1 MRILKIIAAIS
12 TIISG
17 AFILVIGSAYPLW
30 KDIHGYIGVS
40 FPLLPILIG
49 LGLLYSL
56 YCLLIAA
63 RKTISRQHLWPH
75 YLGMLLFDIIMI
87 ALVVVLLDQLGSN
100 RTVLADTFI
109 ASWPYALWFGAI
121 IILLWLMPLWKPLQI
136 KIVRIS
142 IIALLGIIALTWLS
156 LPWQLRITQQPVVF
170 IQPGG
175 VSISWV
181 TNMNSISRVDYG
193 FSSEMG
199 ETAIRQSDG
208 LLDVTNVIQTVFIP
222 MAETS
227 GDLYFQASSQGVRN
241 FELTNV
247 VTTGEVSSQPLEVHL
262 PEMGSPLSIVAF
274 SDIHEQVDRYQEMS
288 NQINWTGVDEVLYIG
303 DLLNYTISPEQAAQ
317 TILALPTGEEVLPR
331 VFVRGNHE
339 TRGEGA
345 RSLDEWLL
353 PPEGNWYFTF
363 SSGNVFFVVLDS
375 GEDKIDSHPEYSGMN
390 DFADYYLQ
398 EAAWLQEVVNSQ
410 EYQEAAYRVV
420 LMHIPPFTGNDPD
433 AFGYISPDLSP
444 IIELL
449 RQQTDINLVMSG
461 HIHEGGIWLPEE
473 TGFPFPVVTCGGQQ
487 MMDMAAVTA
496 EFGVE
501 GITLQVIHSS
511 GAVWDEAFLP
521 IASP

>member
-12 TIISG
+12 TIIAG

-49 LGLLYSL
+49 LGLLFSL

-63 RKTISRQHLWPH
+63 PKIKTQRHLWPH
-75 YLGMLLFDIIMI
+75 YIGMVLFDTIMI
-87 ALVVVLLDQLGSN
+87 VLVVVLLDQLGSN
-100 RTVLADTFI
+100 RTVLTDTFLT
-109 ASWPYALWFGAI
+109 SWPYALWFGAI
-121 IILLWLMPLWKPLQI
+121 IVLLWLMPLWKPLQNNI
-136 KIVRIS
+136 ARIS
-142 IIALLGIIALTWLS
+142 IIALLGIIALVWLS
-156 LPWQLRITQQPVVF
+156 LPWKLRITQQPVVF
-170 IQPGG
+170 IQSGG
-175 VSISWV
+175 VSISWA
-181 TNMNSISRVDYG
+181 TNMNSISQVDYG
-193 FSSEMG
+193 SSSEMG
-199 ETAIRQSDG
+199 ETAVRQSDG
-208 LLDVTNVIQTVFIP
+208 LLDVNNVIQTVFIP
-222 MAETS
+222 MVETS

-262 PEMGSPLSIVAF
+262 PEPGSPLSVVAF

-288 NQINWTGVDEVLYIG
+288 DQIDWTGVDEVLYIG

-317 TILALPTGEEVLPR
+317 TILALPTGEELLPR
-331 VFVRGNHE
+331 VYVRGNHE

-353 PPEGNWYFTF
+353 PPEGNWYYTF

-390 DFADYYLQ
+390 DFADYYQ
-398 EAAWLQEVVNSQ
+398 EEAAWLQEVVSSQ
-410 EYQEAAYRVV
+410 EYQEADYRVV

-433 AFGYISPDLSP
+433 AFGYISPDLAP

-449 RQQTDINLVMSG
+449 RQQTDIDLVMSG

-487 MMDMAAVTA
+487 VMDMAAVTA
-496 EFGVE
+496 EFGVD

-511 GAVWDEAFLP
+511 GAIWDDAFLP
-521 IASP
+521 IASH